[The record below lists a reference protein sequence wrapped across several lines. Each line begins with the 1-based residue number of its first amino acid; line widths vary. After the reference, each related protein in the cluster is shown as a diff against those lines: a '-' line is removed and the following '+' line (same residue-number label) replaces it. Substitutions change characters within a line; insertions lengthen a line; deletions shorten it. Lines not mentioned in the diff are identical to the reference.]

1 MASNKMTDN
10 DQAFLAEI
18 GRRVRKVRSIRG
30 LSRKSL
36 SNGSGISERYLA
48 QLEAGLGNVSILLL
62 KKIAAVTGTRTED
75 LLTDPSSTSPDVELI
90 RSLLLKAT
98 PDKITLVRTLLG
110 QPKTDKIS
118 FALIGIRGAGKST
131 LGKAV
136 AERLG
141 YKFIEL
147 NKELENESGL
157 PANEIFSLYG
167 LEGFRRFEQAALMRL
182 SLSKEPSILATGG
195 GIVADSVT
203 FNFLLENFKTV
214 WLKAS
219 PLEYMERVRAQGDLR
234 PMANDKAAMSEL
246 ITILENRE
254 PLYSQADMKFSNSGI
269 TLNDAIN
276 KLEALLNSKK

>member
-1 MASNKMTDN
+1 MTDN

-30 LSRKSL
+30 LSRKTL

-62 KKIAAVTGTRTED
+62 KKIASVTGTRTED
-75 LLTDPSSTSPDVELI
+75 LLTDPNSSSPDVELI
-90 RSLLLKAT
+90 RSLLQKAT
-98 PDKITLVRTLLG
+98 PDKITQVRTLLG

-118 FALIGIRGAGKST
+118 YAIIGLRGAGKST
-131 LGKAV
+131 LGKAI

-147 NKELENESGL
+147 NKELEKESEL

-182 SLSKEPSILATGG
+182 SLSKEPSIIATGG
-195 GIVADSVT
+195 GIVADDVT
-203 FNFLLENFKTV
+203 FNFLLENFKTI
-214 WLKAS
+214 WLRAT
-219 PLEYMERVRAQGDLR
+219 PAEHMERVRAQGDLR

-246 ITILENRE
+246 VSILESRA
-254 PLYSQADMKFSNSGI
+254 PLYAKADISFNTTGLTI
-269 TLNDAIN
+269 PHAID
-276 KLEALLNSKK
+276 KLEAQLKLQKK